1 MLTLAGGRSGRG
13 LAIVAAVAACG
24 WAATARAEATG
35 QGSIRVST
43 DIAGAEVL
51 VDGAPY
57 GRTPEH
63 TPISVAPGTHQVVVR
78 APGGGARVTVAV
90 ELAAGETRSVNV
102 QIGTGPT
109 IPAADGVPA
118 GGQRWRRAAIWG
130 TAGGAVLGLAV
141 GITAFE
147 IAQKKQRDFNAYRD
161 VHIPMCSRGLPQ
173 SGGPACADLLSAA
186 NTADTWTT
194 VGLFSAG
201 VLAASALV
209 LWLTT
214 PAATESAMTSRIAC
228 APALDH
234 LGLGCVATF

>member
-1 MLTLAGGRSGRG
+1 MRTLAGGRSGRG
-13 LAIVAAVAACG
+13 LVIVAAVAACG

-130 TAGGAVLGLAV
+130 TAGGAVLGAAV
-141 GITAFE
+141 AFTAFE
-147 IAQKKQRDFNAYRD
+147 IAMKKKADFNAYRD
-161 VHIPMCSRGLPQ
+161 VRTPMCNRGLPHQ
-173 SGGPACADLLSAA
+173 GGPACEEFLSSA
-186 NTADTWTT
+186 NTFDTLAA
-194 VGLFSAG
+194 VGLVSAG
-201 VLAASALV
+201 VLGASALV

-214 PAATESAMTSRIAC
+214 PTAPERAVASRLAC